1 MALAALV
8 GLPAALPAA
17 VTIGTTNGLG
27 ADTYLGNDSNEPGP
41 GVIRGTNAGFAH
53 RVFAGTRMKILYI
66 RFDKGTNLINYA
78 GSTIGINFTSA
89 NRTRT
94 CTVYGLKDGD
104 PGEAWPENGTCYTN
118 APGVIYTNG
127 TPLAQFP
134 TIDTNRMVLLG
145 TMPNFNAATGWQ
157 TSDPNTLNL
166 SSFLQAD
173 TDGLV
178 TFLFLT
184 TSDNSQSYFGTT
196 KESGPD
202 LGPVLN
208 MPNAVIDPG
217 LSNLTWVV
225 GNGSWDFVANNWN
238 DGSGNVAYQEVNT
251 IGNRVQFDDTA
262 SGASPIVV
270 TLDTTV
276 TPRSITNNSAKNF
289 IITGTGSGAI
299 NGGTGLTKL
308 GLGTLT
314 LSNVLNSFEGPVRIF
329 QGTVAFSS
337 GALGGLTSSLLIDG
351 GTLAYAAGNV
361 DDISGRVVTFGANGA
376 TIDDGGNSVFFNAPV
391 GGVSTGGFTKTGAGT
406 LALNGAHT
414 YTGPTTVAAGILS
427 LGGLASLASPQIII
441 NSAAT
446 LDTWALGS
454 LVLNGA
460 INQQLSGSGT
470 NAGGI
475 TVAAG
480 TTLSPGNN
488 VGQLTITGDLTISGG
503 TNVLDVSTLAGG
515 TDSLVV
521 DGVIYINSGWVRLVP
536 GTLLTNGV
544 YKLIKYTGGLIGS
557 AGTLLIDG
565 FSQPGQVAFLDD
577 STPGEIN
584 LLVVTASSDNLV
596 WAGDG
601 SANLWNV
608 GGAANWVNGGPDV
621 FNHGDSV
628 TFNSVGAAN
637 GTVNLTQAVIPGG
650 ITVDATTDYV
660 FTDGTF
666 VGGGKISGTT
676 GIIKNNTGKLTVQSV
691 NNNSGTTVINGG
703 TIEVGFGGVDGH
715 LGSGSIQNNGALVFN
730 QLVSR
735 TIPSIT
741 GSGSL
746 AQLGATTL
754 TVAGT
759 TSYSGA
765 TTIGSGATLALGDG
779 GALTLTTS
787 GIANDGTFVLNTSAG
802 QTLPTI
808 TGAGSFT
815 KQGTGALAINAAPGY
830 TGNTTIAGGTTTLGV
845 ANAIPSGLRVE
856 TGATL
861 DINGFNQT
869 VTSLASVNFAGGT
882 IVNNGNSVTN
892 TLTVNNATDS
902 DSSIAINNGTSGVIA
917 LVKKGTG
924 ALLLRGNS
932 TYSGGT
938 VVEEGALDYRADP
951 ALGTGLVVMSN
962 ATTFNAGGNGVF
974 PGVNFFI
981 PAGATVNFNSAALG
995 NGMGGNFSSGDAT
1008 SVLNLVGSLSWGVEN
1023 GKQFQA
1029 FTGTVLVDA
1038 AATLRFSSTGL
1049 DENGGDNTTFEVN
1062 GILQSRNGATLGIA
1076 LGALTGTGFING
1088 PQAGGAPGTTPYVI
1102 GAKGLDA
1109 VFNGTINGDTLA
1121 TANSIIKVGS
1131 GTQTL
1136 AGTNLYAGSTIV
1148 SNGVLAFLG
1157 VDATPTNTVVV
1168 NATAPGVLD
1177 MSGLPGST
1185 LVLGLTTNNQT
1196 LTGNGNITGT
1206 ILVDTASGNIVTVNP
1221 GNGIGTLTISGG
1233 LTLAVNSVVNME
1245 LNRSVTPNADR
1256 LSAASIA
1263 PNGATLNIVNAG
1275 ATLLAGATF
1284 QLFDGAVTGFGAV
1297 NLPAT
1302 DASGQIAY
1310 TWQNNLAVD
1319 GSITLLTGLN
1329 PNPTPISSVV
1339 NGGNLELSWPADRT
1353 GWTLQ
1358 AQTNSLAVGLAN
1370 NWANVAGSTTT
1381 NQVIVPINPANPTVF
1396 YRLTLPLP

>member
-104 PGEAWPENGTCYTN
+104 LGEAWPENGTCYTN

-166 SSFLQAD
+166 SSFLETD

-184 TSDNSQSYFGTT
+184 TSDSAQSYFGTT

-208 MPNAVIDPG
+208 MPNAVVDPG
-217 LSNLTWVV
+217 LSNLTWAV
-225 GNGSWDFVANNWN
+225 GNGNWNFVANNWN

-251 IGNRVQFDDTA
+251 IGNRVQFDETA
-262 SGASPIVV
+262 SGVSPIVIS
-270 TLDTTV
+270 LDTTV

-289 IITGTGSGAI
+289 VIAGTGSGAI

-314 LSNVLNSFEGPVRIF
+314 LSNVVNNFEGPVRIYN
-329 QGTVAFSS
+329 GTVAFSS

-351 GTLAYAAGNV
+351 GTLAYAAGNA

-406 LALNGAHT
+406 LALNGAHI

-427 LGGLASLASPQIII
+427 LGGLASLASPQITI
-441 NSAAT
+441 NNAAT

-480 TTLSPGNN
+480 TTLSPGNG

-503 TNVLDVSTLAGG
+503 TNVFDVSTLAGG

-521 DGVIYINSGWVRLVP
+521 DGFIYINSGWVRLVP

-544 YKLIKYTGGLIGS
+544 YKLIKYTGGLSGS
-557 AGTLLIDG
+557 AGALLIDG

-577 STPGEIN
+577 SIPGEIN

-621 FNHGDSV
+621 FNHGDVV

-666 VGGGKISGTT
+666 VGGGKISGAT
-676 GIIKNNTGKLTVQSV
+676 GIIKNNTGKLTVQTV

-703 TIEVGFGGVDGH
+703 TVEVGSGGADGH

-746 AQLGATTL
+746 AQLGVTTL
-754 TVAGT
+754 TVGGT

-779 GALTLTTS
+779 GALTLATS

-802 QTLPTI
+802 QILPTI
-808 TGAGSFT
+808 TGIGNFI
-815 KQGTGALAINAAPGY
+815 KQGTGALAINAVPGY
-830 TGNTTIAGGTTTLGV
+830 TGNTTIAGGTTTFGA
-845 ANAIPSGLRVE
+845 ANVVTGGL
-856 TGATL
+856 TTAAGATV
-861 DINGFNQT
+861 DIGGFNQAIAGLNGT
-869 VTSLASVNFAGGT
+869 GGT
-882 IVNNGNSVTN
+882 IVNGVAGSN
-892 TLTVNNATDS
+892 TITITGGGAYDS
-902 DSSIAINNGTSGVIA
+902 DAAINDGAGVIA
-917 LVKKGTG
+917 LRKEGSGNQVLG
-924 ALLLRGNS
+924 GNS

-938 VVEEGALDYRADP
+938 VVAEGQLNISGNTAA
-951 ALGTGLVVMSN
+951 GTGGILLSN
-962 ATTFNAGGNGVF
+962 GTTLFIDNAGSDSVF
-974 PGVNFFI
+974 PGNSVTVA
-981 PAGATVNFNSAALG
+981 AGASAILNSDSLG
-995 NGMGGNFSSGDAT
+995 NAISGLWTSGSSASVVTLNGQLSFQSNGGAH
-1008 SVLNLVGSLSWGVEN
+1008 
-1023 GKQFQA
+1023 QFDP
-1029 FTGTVLVDA
+1029 FTGTVVVS
-1038 AATLRFSSTGL
+1038 TTGEMRFVTGGGVTQ
-1049 DENGGDNTTFEVN
+1049 NGGSNTTFQVDGTFHSRSGTTGG
-1062 GILQSRNGATLGIA
+1062 GIVVGE
-1076 LGALTGTGFING
+1076 LTGTGTIAG
-1088 PQAGGAPGTTPYVI
+1088 PQTPPGNSTYVI
-1102 GAKGLDA
+1102 GSKNTTSS
-1109 VFNGTINGDTLA
+1109 FTGTVAGDVPGS
-1121 TANSIIKVGS
+1121 ANSIVKT
-1131 GTQTL
+1131 GTGTL
-1136 AGTNLYAGSTIV
+1136 TLGGTNLYAGGTIV
-1148 SNGVLAFLG
+1148 SNGVLAFVG
-1157 VDATPTNTVVV
+1157 ADANPTNTVVV

-1177 MSGLPGST
+1177 LSGLPGST

-1196 LTGNGNITGT
+1196 LTGNGNITGD
-1206 ILVDTASGNIVTVNP
+1206 ILVDTALGNIVTVNP
-1221 GNGIGTLTISGG
+1221 GNGIGTLTVSGG

-1256 LSAASIA
+1256 LSAASIVA
-1263 PNGATLNIVNAG
+1263 NGATLNIVNAG

-1284 QLFDGAVTGFGAV
+1284 QLFGGAVTGFGAV

-1310 TWQNNLAVD
+1310 TWQNDLAVD

-1329 PNPTPISSVV
+1329 PNPTPITSVV
-1339 NGGNLELSWPADRT
+1339 NGGNLELSWPVDHT

-1358 AQTNSLAVGLAN
+1358 SQTNSLAVGLAD
-1370 NWANVAGSTTT
+1370 NWGDVAGSTAT

-1396 YRLTLPLP
+1396 YRLTLPQP